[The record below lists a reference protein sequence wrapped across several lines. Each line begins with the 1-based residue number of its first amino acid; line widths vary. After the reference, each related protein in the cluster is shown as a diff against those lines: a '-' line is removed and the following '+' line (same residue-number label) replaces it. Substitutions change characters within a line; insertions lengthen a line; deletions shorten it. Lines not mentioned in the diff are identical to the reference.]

1 MPVSPGGGFGAWEL
15 ALRYSETD
23 LDFLAGSEGLAT
35 PAGGVRGGQQR
46 IWTVGVNWYLNPN
59 VRLTFNYLNIDVDR
73 LNPSLTAF
81 GATPTRF
88 ACSTPSDR
96 LLAAAQGTLAG
107 TCPDAKAAARPY
119 NRWL

>member
-59 VRLTFNYLNIDVDR
+59 VRLTFNDLNIDVDR

-81 GATPTRF
+81 GATP
-88 ACSTPSDR
+88 ASPP
-96 LLAAAQGTLAG
+96 LGAKIGQQL
-107 TCPDAKAAARPY
+107 DAYALRMQYAF
-119 NRWL
+119 